1 MNEQGFGTTGPT
13 VQEIFGLPQGCRAV
27 LQRTMGDTVF
37 QIVASKRPD
46 VAIAIGAL
54 HGQTATVV
62 TVNSDMV
69 ELRLD
74 EPVTM
79 GGVYENVTV
88 QMARAVTGFFRV
100 SLSGTGTP
108 PLLHEVSDLTVTREG
123 ERFVLADSA
132 SRLRFTPSAGGVK
145 LEVYTAPF
153 LARESMMVRALAP
166 ALVDVFSL
174 TVQEN
179 PPGE

>member
-1 MNEQGFGTTGPT
+1 MNEQGSFGTAGPT
-13 VQEIFGLPQGCRAV
+13 VEEIFGLPQGCRAV

-54 HGQTATVV
+54 HGQTATAV

-74 EPVTM
+74 EPVTL
-79 GGVYENVTV
+79 GGIYENVTV
-88 QMARAVTGFFRV
+88 QLARAATGFRV

-108 PLLHEVSDLTVTREG
+108 PLLYEVSNLTLSREG

-132 SRLRFTPSAGGVK
+132 SRLRFTPIAGGVK

-174 TVQEN
+174 TVQEK
-179 PPGE
+179 PPGA